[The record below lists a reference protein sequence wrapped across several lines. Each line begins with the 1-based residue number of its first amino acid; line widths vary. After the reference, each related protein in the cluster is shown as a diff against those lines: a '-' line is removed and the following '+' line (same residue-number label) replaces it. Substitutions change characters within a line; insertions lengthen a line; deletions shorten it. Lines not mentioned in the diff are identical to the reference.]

1 MTSNLNRQNMK
12 EKTVTLDVFDF
23 ASTMAA
29 TALLSPKEQVA
40 VEIAIKSL
48 VKDKEMFIDIME
60 TKRHMLSQ
68 IINHLE
74 GI

>member
-1 MTSNLNRQNMK
+1 MK

-29 TALLSPKEQVA
+29 TALFSPKEQAA
-40 VEIAIKSL
+40 VGIAIKSL
-48 VKDKEMFIDIME
+48 VKDQEMFIDIME
-60 TKRHMLSQ
+60 TTRHMLSQ
-68 IINHLE
+68 IINHHE